1 MLIKLA
7 RKRSMKRNI
16 WRCTMFCGSLLFAA
30 AGGTALAATPSLVS
44 VQAAPGIGPMLGG
57 RIIPAFTVTLRAQL
71 PGRVKFVAGE
81 AGMPVMPG
89 QPLVALDD
97 DQLLAQKAQAIA
109 AYQADEVALHNGY
122 SQYGYQL
129 YSYNPPSF
137 MNPFTWMGEG
147 FKAMMG
153 NNQNPWATYQSNLEN
168 RAATAMKAQ
177 TQLEASVWK
186 IRQIEAEM
194 NNSVSIA
201 PFQGVVL
208 EKEVNP
214 GDIVQPGQPLMVLGS
229 GGPRQLLV
237 KVPESLAGNLNPG
250 ESLQVHLGDNAGEV
264 TGRVVQVAPQ
274 ANPQTHTVAVKVRL
288 PQNAAIGVGAYA
300 TISLPSY
307 GSAAQDEPAIPRS
320 ALIPGASLP
329 SVLVDQ
335 HGVTEM
341 HVLRLGGPLA
351 DGQVQVL
358 AGLRVGQIIVNDP
371 PAGVGSGYQLQT
383 SATSGE

>member
-1 MLIKLA
+1 
-7 RKRSMKRNI
+7 MKTNT
-16 WRCTMFCGSLLFAA
+16 WRCALVCGPLLLGMGF
-30 AGGTALAATPSLVS
+30 GTALAAAPSLVT
-44 VQAAPGIGPMLGG
+44 VQAAPGIGPVLGG
-57 RIIPAFTVTLRAQL
+57 RVIPAFTVTLRAQL

-81 AGMPVMPG
+81 AGMPIAPG

-129 YSYNPPSF
+129 YSYDPPSF
-137 MNPFTWMGEG
+137 MNPFTWIGQG

-153 NNQNPWATYQSNLEN
+153 NSQNPWATYQSNLEN
-168 RAATAMKAQ
+168 RKATALKAQ
-177 TQLEASVWK
+177 TQLEASAWR

-208 EKEVNP
+208 AKEVNP

-229 GGPRQLLV
+229 GGPKQLLV

-250 ESLQVHLGDNAGEV
+250 QSLPVHLGDNAGMV
-264 TGRVVQVAPQ
+264 NGRVVHVAPQ
-274 ANPQTHTVAVKVRL
+274 ANPQTHTVAVKVSL
-288 PQNAAIGVGAYA
+288 PRNAAIRVGAYA

-307 GSAAQDEPAIPRS
+307 GRSAQNEPAIPQS
-320 ALIPGASLP
+320 ALIPGTSLP
-329 SVLVDQ
+329 SVLVDH

-341 HVLRLGGPLA
+341 HVLRLGGPLP
-351 DGQVQVL
+351 DGQIQVL

-371 PAGVGSGYQLQT
+371 PAGIGSGYQLQT
-383 SATSGE
+383 SASSGE